1 MSARK
6 LYGSRAALAAALLIV
21 YLAGAE
27 DDEWNVPCSTGTFR
41 LQPREFMTVHKK
53 MKEWIY
59 ENRYKDPKDLEG
71 YPDHPKLVEQQLEK
85 KPPHWFIPILMGRVL
100 NFKSNYGDLVADG
113 RAEGEQSWQY
123 LADLRIDYDAV
134 QDSVDVVSEYDP
146 QTTPDRRIK
155 RAVATLIVVFM
166 ESQRFP
172 CIRQA
177 VRDAWMSGGGK
188 VKLGQ
193 RGAQLVVNWKRISCA
208 VRIWDSMEDK
218 GKWDSTEAKKLKQE
232 PPAGLRIATPEEALC
247 TIWPIVMGR
256 CSY

>member
-1 MSARK
+1 
-6 LYGSRAALAAALLIV
+6 
-21 YLAGAE
+21 
-27 DDEWNVPCSTGTFR
+27 
-41 LQPREFMTVHKK
+41 MTVHKK

-85 KPPHWFIPILMGRVL
+85 KPPHWFIPILMGRGNKYTSLSFRSDNLYLSAFTNAKGELFSFKLENPLEFVVPGSRVL